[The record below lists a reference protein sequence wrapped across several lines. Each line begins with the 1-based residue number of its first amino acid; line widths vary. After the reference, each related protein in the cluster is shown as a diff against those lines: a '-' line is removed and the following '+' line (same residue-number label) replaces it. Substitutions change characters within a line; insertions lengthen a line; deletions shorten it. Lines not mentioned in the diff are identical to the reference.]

1 MAPFTRRTALTG
13 SAIAVGAAAAGF
25 GGYEF
30 LRKPGPS
37 ESARA
42 GGDKPNILVVV
53 VDQMRAPQ
61 WFPEPQK
68 LHRVLPHIGRLQRSS
83 VSLDAHYSASNMCTP
98 SRGVLTTGLYSH
110 QTGCLFTGEG
120 PTESTLAPRFPT
132 WGTMLREQGYH
143 TWWWGKWH
151 LGHEGDTTP
160 EGLDAHGFAG
170 GTYPSPNG
178 APNQGLQKDPSIVDQ
193 FTEWF
198 DANAGNGPWCTTVSL
213 VNPHDIC
220 WWPKNPLPETAPHW
234 FTAGPVN
241 FETPDDLRLQAKPQL
256 QIDYMNFMSP
266 LMTGAVTYA
275 GPDVAAQWARCLDMY
290 LWLQQQVDHQ
300 IGRVLDTLA
309 SHPDVDR
316 NTVVVFTSDHGEYA
330 GSHGLRGKGA
340 AVYDESIR
348 VPLFV
353 RDPTGRLTPTPGD
366 TRKQLTSSVDL
377 APLLLTIG
385 TGGNGWRSDARFAYL
400 AARADLAAI
409 AANPTAPGRPWIAHA
424 TDDMSVEDMTTLL
437 KSPDARAAF
446 GTAEIPTNIPTS
458 APSHIVAVRTPD
470 AKLGMY
476 SYWKPGGME
485 IDASRPIERELYDY
499 STPLGVRELDNLAGH
514 SPKEAALQGLIDH
527 AVLPELRAPLPD
539 FLSEAQQQG
548 LANMQQL
555 VELRQG

>member
-1 MAPFTRRTALTG
+1 MDVFNRRTVLTG
-13 SAIAVGAAAAGF
+13 SAVAAGAAAVGF

-42 GGDKPNILVVV
+42 GGGKPNILVIV

-68 LHRVLPHIGRLQRSS
+68 LTALLPHIGRLQDNS
-83 VSLDAHYSASNMCTP
+83 VSFGAHYSASNMCTP
-98 SRGVLTTGLYSH
+98 SRGVMTTGLYSH

-132 WGTMLREQGYH
+132 WGTMLRELGYR

-151 LGHEGDTTP
+151 LGHAGDTTP
-160 EGLDAHGFAG
+160 DGLDAHGFAG

-198 DANAGNGPWCTTVSL
+198 DANADSGPWCTTVSL

-220 WWPKNPLPETAPHW
+220 WWPKHPLPEDVPHW

-241 FETPDDLRLQAKPQL
+241 FETPEDLRRQAKPQL
-256 QIDYMNFMSP
+256 QIDYTNFMSP
-266 LMTGAVTYA
+266 LMTGAVTYT
-275 GPDVAAQWARCLDMY
+275 GPDLAAQWARCLDMY
-290 LWLQQQVDHQ
+290 LWLQQQVDAQ
-300 IGRVLDTLA
+300 IGRVLNTLA
-309 SHPDVDR
+309 ARPDVDR

-340 AVYDESIR
+340 AAYDEAIR

-353 RDPTGRLTPTPGD
+353 RDPSGRLSPTPGGVRD
-366 TRKQLTSSVDL
+366 QLTSSVDL

-385 TGGNGWRSDARFAYL
+385 SGGNGWRSDSRFSYL
-400 AARADLAAI
+400 AARANLAAI
-409 AANPTAPGRPWIAHA
+409 AADPAAPGRPWIAHA

-437 KSPDARAAF
+437 KSADIRAVF
-446 GTAEIPTNIPTS
+446 GTSEAPTNIPTS

-476 SYWKPGGME
+476 SYWKPGGMD
-485 IDASRPIERELYDY
+485 IDVSRPIERELYDY
-499 STPLGVRELDNLAGH
+499 STPSGVQELDNRAGR
-514 SPKEAALQGLIDH
+514 SSKEAALQALVDH
-527 AVLPELRAPLPD
+527 AVLSELRAPLPG
-539 FLSEAQQQG
+539 FLSEAQEQG

-555 VELRQG
+555 VALRQG